1 VDKLLLTPVEV
12 GRLLGVSRSTVYELL
27 QKGELASLK
36 VGGCRRIRLDALQA
50 YLDTL
55 SQAPA

>member
-50 YLDTL
+50 YLDAL